1 MSVPPSCQNQT
12 QVECPTEL
20 LSTVWKFQSNG
31 MPLCPVNVMYADRR
45 SGNRSLST
53 DVRRSNV
60 CDSADRWI
68 GVWTFGGYCHSCV
81 ALWFIMASPQAG
93 DIRSITALLHRC
105 ITTPSSTLSTDKIM
119 LLFSSAERLLR
130 CHWFMPRA
138 HKEASRAAATIR
150 RQPACHR
157 EKHAAFCLRNFYVPT
172 GRQRYLDDVHRQRK
186 GKGDRPVAENRSM
199 MPSLAS
205 EARIIQRQCHEKK
218 RLSHSADN

>member
-93 DIRSITALLHRC
+93 DIRSMTALLHRC

-119 LLFSSAERLLR
+119 LLFSSADRLLR
-130 CHWFMPRA
+130 CQWFMPRA
-138 HKEASRAAATIR
+138 HKEAAARPPPSEDSLPVTERSTRRSVCETFTFPQADNGIWTTYTGNERGRAIDLWQKTEVWCR
-150 RQPACHR
+150 HLPPRPAL
-157 EKHAAFCLRNFYVPT
+157 FSDNVT
-172 GRQRYLDDVHRQRK
+172 
-186 GKGDRPVAENRSM
+186 
-199 MPSLAS
+199 
-205 EARIIQRQCHEKK
+205 KK